1 MKHITHH
8 RYTYSI
14 LQRWSHPGYAITAAF
29 FFYYRGSK
37 IQKSFDGLVRSVLLQ
52 VLDAMPHLCDFI
64 PKECLPRPRR
74 PDFDWSSTNLDH
86 ALQSVLAHRDT
97 ARKICLFIDALDEF
111 DGHLEVLADFLQ
123 TLISSGC
130 KVCFSSRPR
139 EILEKYFGSSPGMII
154 HEHTQKDIQSY
165 TVERLAALPG
175 LRNPSHLTWETR
187 DAVNKAM
194 RQITQKANGVFLWV
208 KLALDRIQQDG
219 VIASTLFERLQEV
232 PLELEDFYASIIER
246 IHPDYLWETYL
257 TLDVML
263 RAHEELSSLHL
274 FWIVK
279 AIRCQ
284 TLAEC
289 VETRKSNDFWQFCHH
304 LKEFC
309 GGLIEISEPFNT
321 KTRIRLM
328 HETVREFIGGPR
340 FQELIVGNAFLWN
353 AQNGYTEL
361 AKFYL
366 TALKVQ
372 KKGAMLDW
380 NYMKI
385 CYFYSNLAELTT
397 GVCQSQLID
406 GLKPAELKEAYNR
419 PSGHRLPECPA
430 SPVDFAVRSGLLL
443 YIKQKLANSEGPE
456 SFAQE
461 ALHSVVKVVVEK
473 GLLDARCN
481 LPKHDQTSPGLY
493 HTRPDLYH
501 TRQDRYS
508 ISPDRLAYLYGDLD
522 PDFSR
527 MARVILE
534 GTSSQYLGS
543 KAFQYLSLVQGKRI
557 VSYYI
562 LDPDELHSRISG
574 LHQSENIIELARIF
588 LDNGQDPN
596 MEIVEDSTFPCSRYG
611 RLKHPR
617 PLHLAFENMADL
629 LLSYRADPNARDRVG
644 RTPLDVAIQRLEFAR
659 LAAHFDQVIVRLMD
673 MLMERGGC
681 ITRVGFRL
689 FPVCVITYRRLDRN
703 PERLRDLPRRS
714 VEHGFLSK
722 FDLHVLPV
730 LSGVDRHLRMLV
742 EHYKRDDN
750 DYL

>member
-8 RYTYSI
+8 RYTNSI
-14 LQRWSHPGYAITAAF
+14 LRRWSHPGYAITAAF

-37 IQKSFDGLVRSVLLQ
+37 IQKSFDGLVRSILLQ
-52 VLDAMPHLCDFI
+52 VLDDMPRLCDFI
-64 PKECLPRPRR
+64 PKKCLPRPGR

-97 ARKICLFIDALDEF
+97 TRKICLFIDALDEF

-123 TLISSGC
+123 TLINGGC
-130 KVCFSSRPR
+130 KICFSSRPR
-139 EILEKYFGSSPGMII
+139 EILEKYFGSSPGMRI

-165 TVERLAALPG
+165 TVGRLAALPD
-175 LRNPSHLTWETR
+175 LQNPSDLTWETR
-187 DAVNKAM
+187 DAVNKAV
-194 RQITQKANGVFLWV
+194 RQITEKANGVFLWV

-219 VIASTLFERLQEV
+219 VVASTLSERLQEV
-232 PLELEDFYASIIER
+232 LLELEDFYASIIER
-246 IHPDYLWETYL
+246 IPSDYLWETYL

-263 RAHEELSSLHL
+263 RTQEELSSRNL

-289 VETRKSNDFWQFCHH
+289 LEMRKSNDFQQFCHH
-304 LKEFC
+304 LKELC
-309 GGLIEISEPFNT
+309 GGLIEISEPFDENA
-321 KTRIRLM
+321 RIRLM

-340 FQELIVGNAFLWN
+340 FQELIVGNAFVLN

-366 TALKVQ
+366 TYLKHP
-372 KKGAMLDW
+372 KKTTMLEW
-380 NYMKI
+380 NHMKM

-406 GLKPAELKEAYNR
+406 ELKPAELKEAYNR
-419 PSGHRLPECPA
+419 PSGDRLPECPA
-430 SPVDFAVRSGLLL
+430 STVDFAVCSGLLI
-443 YIKQKLANSEGPE
+443 YIKQRLANSEGPE

-461 ALHSVVKVVVEK
+461 ALRSVVRVVLEK
-473 GLLDARCN
+473 ALLDARYN
-481 LPKHDQTSPGLY
+481 LPRRHSN
-493 HTRPDLYH
+493 PDLHYRH
-501 TRQDRYS
+501 WDRYPTH
-508 ISPDRLAYLYGDLD
+508 PDHSSYLYGDLD

-527 MARVILE
+527 MARVVLQ
-534 GTSSQYLGS
+534 GTSSQSFVS
-543 KAFQYLSLVQGKRI
+543 KAFQYLSLVQGRRI

-574 LHQSENIIELARIF
+574 LHQSENIIKLARIF

-596 MEIVEDSTFPCSRYG
+596 MEIIEDSTFACSRYG

-629 LLSYRADPNARDRVG
+629 LLSYGADPNARDRAG
-644 RTPLDVAIQRLEFAR
+644 RTPLDVAIQRLEFAG
-659 LAAHFDQVIVRLMD
+659 LATRFDQVIVRLMD
-673 MLMERGGC
+673 MLMERGGLHYPG
-681 ITRVGFRL
+681 RV
-689 FPVCVITYRRLDRN
+689 
-703 PERLRDLPRRS
+703 
-714 VEHGFLSK
+714 
-722 FDLHVLPV
+722 
-730 LSGVDRHLRMLV
+730 
-742 EHYKRDDN
+742 
-750 DYL
+750 

>member
-14 LQRWSHPGYAITAAF
+14 LQRWSRPGYAITAAF

-37 IQKSFDGLVRSVLLQ
+37 IQKSFDGLIRSILLQ
-52 VLDAMPHLCDFI
+52 VLDAMPQLCYFI
-64 PKECLPRPRR
+64 PKKCLPKPGR

-97 ARKICLFIDALDEF
+97 TRKICLFIDALDEF

-123 TLISSGC
+123 TLIKGGC
-130 KVCFSSRPR
+130 KICFSSRPR
-139 EILEKYFGSSPGMII
+139 EILEKYFGSFPGMSI
-154 HEHTQKDIQSY
+154 HEHTQKDIRSY
-165 TVERLAALPG
+165 TVGRLAALPG
-175 LRNPSHLTWETR
+175 LQNPSHLTWETR
-187 DAVNKAM
+187 DAVNNAV

-208 KLALDRIQQDG
+208 KLALDRIEQDG
-219 VIASTLFERLQEV
+219 VVASTLSERLQEV

-246 IHPDYLWETYL
+246 VHPDYLWETYL

-263 RAHEELSSLHL
+263 RAHEEPLSLYL

-289 VETRKSNDFWQFCHH
+289 VETRKANDFWQFCQH

-309 GGLIEISEPFNT
+309 GGLIEISEPFNEEN
-321 KTRIRLM
+321 RIRLM

-340 FQELIVGNAFLWN
+340 FQELIVGNAFLLN

-366 TALKVQ
+366 TDLKLP
-372 KKGAMLDW
+372 KRGAMLGW
-380 NYMKI
+380 NHMKT
-385 CYFYSNLAELTT
+385 CYIYSNLAELTT

-406 GLKPAELKEAYNR
+406 DLKPAELKQAYDK
-419 PSGHRLPECPA
+419 PHGHRLPECPT
-430 SPVDFAVRSGLLL
+430 SPVEFAVRSGLLL
-443 YIKQKLANSEGPE
+443 YIKQKLACSEGPD

-461 ALHSVVKVVVEK
+461 ALHSVVRVSLEK
-473 GLLDARCN
+473 ELLDARYNMENEPGVN
-481 LPKHDQTSPGLY
+481 LAHPDNNF
-493 HTRPDLYH
+493 TRPYRYN
-501 TRQDRYS
+501 TGMDRS
-508 ISPDRLAYLYGDLD
+508 TYLYGDLD

-534 GTSSQYLGS
+534 GTSSQSLGS
-543 KAFQYLSLVQGKRI
+543 KAFQYLSLVQGRRI

-562 LDPDELHSRISG
+562 LDPDELHSRIYG

-596 MEIVEDSTFPCSRYG
+596 VEIIEDSTFACSRYG
-611 RLKHPR
+611 KLKHPR

-644 RTPLDVAIQRLEFAR
+644 RTPLDVAIQRLEFCR
-659 LAAHFDQVIVRLMD
+659 LASRFDQVIVRLMN
-673 MLMERGGC
+673 MLMEKGGC

-689 FPVCVITYRRLDRN
+689 FPVCVITYRRLN
-703 PERLRDLPRRS
+703 CNLERLRDLPRRS

-722 FDLHVLPV
+722 FDLHILPV